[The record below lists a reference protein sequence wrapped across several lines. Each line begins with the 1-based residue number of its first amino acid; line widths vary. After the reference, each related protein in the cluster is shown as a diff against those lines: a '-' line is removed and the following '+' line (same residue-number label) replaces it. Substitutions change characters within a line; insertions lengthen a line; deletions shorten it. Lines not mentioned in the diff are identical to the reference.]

1 VMSAEELD
9 LDDTAVDAMVSRIG
23 MLGSL
28 GSSARSAHERL
39 TGATAR

>member
-1 VMSAEELD
+1 MSAEELD

-28 GSSARSAHERL
+28 EAPPPAARTNA
-39 TGATAR
+39 